1 MTTEDAARA
10 SAAEEIALHKW
21 IRALALAGF
30 ASLALAVVAP
40 GAALAQYRDF
50 TGRIDKI
57 NDKKMIVDNRQGDK
71 VTFDKLPDTKVDDTH
86 EAKKKAWSD
95 LKSDDWV
102 TVKWKM
108 VDKPRKAYEVIVIPP
123 KKEAGEDAQ

>member
-1 MTTEDAARA
+1 LQKT
-10 SAAEEIALHKW
+10 
-21 IRALALAGF
+21 IRRVALACLT
-30 ASLALAVVAP
+30 ALAVFALAP
-40 GAALAQYRDF
+40 SAALAQYREF

-71 VTFDKLPDTKVDDTH
+71 VTFDKLAETKVEDTSA

-95 LKSDDWV
+95 LKNNDWV

-108 VDKPRKAYEVIVIPP
+108 VDKPRKAYEVIVLPP
-123 KKEAGEDAQ
+123 KEEAGEEL